1 MPSGLLRFPPRRRA
15 PAPDGDRPRPLQAEV
30 AAQPVE
36 VPPASAEATAAPLS
50 LLLEV
55 EGMKC
60 GGCVRAVEQRL
71 RQQLGVRQASV
82 NLLTRTAWVE
92 LDPALLPPAAAEQPR
107 ADAIQPLLASLQ
119 ELGFQ
124 ARPRSEAST
133 PLSRRDRLRQRS
145 WWQHWRSL
153 FTALS
158 LVLISA
164 LGHLVDSGALL
175 AQPALAPLASPWLHG
190 LVATLAL
197 AGPGRPLLL
206 QGARSALAGMPSM
219 DTLVGLGMASAW
231 LASVVGLL
239 LPDRG
244 WPCFFQEP
252 VMLLGF
258 VLAGRFLEE
267 RARWRT
273 GRAIEQLAALQP
285 DHALLLVDEGPP
297 RQVRVGGLRPGDRIA
312 VLPGD
317 RIPVDA
323 LLLAGESA
331 LDLSALTGEPLP
343 LEVAAGAELAAGS
356 LNLTGPLQL
365 EVRRSGAE
373 SAIARIV
380 QLVEQA
386 QARKPPI
393 QGLADRVA
401 GRFAVAVLLLALAT
415 FLFWWLL
422 GAQLW
427 PQVLQLPAGSP
438 LAMHGGHAVSG
449 HGFSG
454 HGFGGPVSAG
464 EGAMAA
470 ATVSLSPLALALQLA
485 IAVLVVACPC
495 ALGLATPT
503 AITVGSGLAARCGLL
518 FRGGDA
524 IETAAGLRAVL
535 FDKTG
540 TLTLGR
546 PLVTAVEPCADLP
559 VPRLVQ
565 LAASLEN
572 QSRHPLAHALLQEA
586 QRLQLAPLPL
596 AESRHGAGQGVS
608 GRLREPAADLLPLVP
623 AAGGECRSP
632 LLRIGRLAWLADQG
646 VAVGA
651 EALARQASLEAGG
664 ATLLALAA
672 DARLLALVAVED
684 QPRAD
689 AAATITALRRRGLS
703 LGLLSGDRRLPV
715 QRLGERLGFEAAEL
729 AWELRPE
736 QKLERILQARALGPV
751 AMVGDGINDAP
762 ALAAADLGIAVGTG
776 TQIAQESAALVV
788 MGDRLDGVLLALSIA
803 GRTMA
808 KVRQNLIWA
817 FGYNLIVLPIAAGAL
832 LPAFSLRLT
841 PVLAALLMALS
852 SITVVVNALLL
863 QRGVQPSPAR
873 PPVLEPG
880 R

>member
-1 MPSGLLRFPPRRRA
+1 VPAAVPGAADAHPA
-15 PAPDGDRPRPLQAEV
+15 PAA
-30 AAQPVE
+30 
-36 VPPASAEATAAPLS
+36 PPARAAGAAPRAV
-50 LLLEV
+50 LLEV

-71 RQQLGVRQASV
+71 RQQPGVRQAGV
-82 NLLTRTAWVE
+82 NLLSRTAWVE
-92 LDPALLPPAAAEQPR
+92 LDPLPLAADSGEAAPAEAL
-107 ADAIQPLLASLQ
+107 QPLLDSLQ
-119 ELGFQ
+119 ELGFA
-124 ARPRSEAST
+124 ARPRREAAL

-145 WWQHWRSL
+145 WWQQWRSL

-164 LGHLVDSGALL
+164 LGHAAESGVL
-175 AQPALAPLASPWLHG
+175 PAHPLLAPLASPWLHG
-190 LVATLAL
+190 LVASLAL
-197 AGPGRPLLL
+197 AGPGRSILV
-206 QGARSALAGMPSM
+206 QGARSARAGMPSM
-219 DTLVGLGMASAW
+219 DSLVGLGMASAW

-239 LPDRG
+239 WPQSG
-244 WPCFFQEP
+244 WPCFFHEP

-273 GRAIEQLAALQP
+273 GRAIEQLAELQP
-285 DHALLLVDEGPP
+285 DHALLLVDDGPA

-323 LLLAGESA
+323 VVLEGESA

-343 LEVAAGAELAAGS
+343 LEVGPGSELAAGS

-365 EVRRSGAE
+365 QVRRSGAE

-386 QARKPPI
+386 QARKAPI

-401 GRFAVAVLLLALAT
+401 GRFAAAVLLLALAT

-422 GAQLW
+422 GCQLW
-427 PQVLQLPAGSP
+427 PQVLNLPAGSA
-438 LAMHGGHAVSG
+438 LTMHGAHGLAG
-449 HGFSG
+449 HGASG
-454 HGFGGPVSAG
+454 AEAIAVAR
-464 EGAMAA
+464 
-470 ATVSLSPLALALQLA
+470 LSPLALALQLA

-503 AITVGSGLAARCGLL
+503 ALSVGSGLAARHGLL

-524 IETAAGLRAVL
+524 IETAAALRSVL

-559 VPRLVQ
+559 AATVLQ
-565 LAASLEN
+565 LAASLES
-572 QSRHPLAHALLQEA
+572 QSRHPLAQALLQEA
-586 QRLQLAPLPL
+586 QRLDLPL
-596 AESRHGAGQGVS
+596 LRLRDSRTLAGQGVQ
-608 GRLREPAADLLPLVP
+608 GRLQQPLAAPLANGGGGGAAAAQAACAA
-623 AAGGECRSP
+623 AAGGIPAEGPGP
-632 LLRIGRLAWLADQG
+632 LLRLGRLGWLLEQG
-646 VAVGA
+646 VAVGDGA
-651 EALARQASLEAGG
+651 QARQAALEAEG

-672 DARLLALVAVED
+672 DGCLLALVAVED
-684 QPRAD
+684 QLRED
-689 AAATITALRRRGLS
+689 AADTIAALRQRGLR
-703 LGLLSGDRRLPV
+703 LGLLSGDRRRPV
-715 QRLGERLGFEAAEL
+715 QHLGERLGFQPAEL

-736 QKLERILQARALGPV
+736 QKLERILLARAGGPV

-762 ALAAADLGIAVGTG
+762 ALAAADLGIAIGTG

-788 MGDRLDGVLLALSIA
+788 MGDRLSGVRLALSIA
-803 GRTMA
+803 ERTMA
-808 KVRQNLIWA
+808 KVRQNLAWA

-832 LPAFSLRLT
+832 LPLCSLRLT
-841 PVLAALLMALS
+841 PPLAALLMAIS

-863 QRGVQPSPAR
+863 QVPGALPAR
-873 PPVLEPG
+873 RAPLEPG